1 MSTLRINTAFNLD
14 LEFECAPFVKRFLA
28 LIIDN
33 VIMFLYIWFIAK
45 FIDSAA
51 LDTDENLELIIIL
64 LLSVPVF
71 FYHLFFEILYNGA
84 SPGKRI
90 ANLRVISADG
100 TKPTI
105 SQFFTRWICNPSGF
119 LLFGIA
125 MTISAGGVYSLMFGI
140 MYIADFFCVLLQK
153 YGQRLGDI
161 AAGTV
166 VVTTKLPYSLYDTIY
181 VEVDEKNYKV
191 KYPQVIKLSDKDINT
206 INNVLSQHKKYSMH
220 GYLGTLSHKIEQVLG
235 IQSEGDNEEFLRTLL
250 NDYNY
255 LSQKD

>member
-1 MSTLRINTAFNLD
+1 MSTLKINTAFNLD
-14 LEFECAPFVKRFLA
+14 LQFECAPFVKRFLA
-28 LIIDN
+28 TIIDN
-33 VIMFLYIWFIAK
+33 VIMFLYMLLINN
-45 FIDSAA
+45 FIDSAM
-51 LDTDENLELIIIL
+51 LDPTDNLQLMLIL
-64 LLSVPVF
+64 LLYIPVF
-71 FYHLFFEILYNGA
+71 FYHLCFEIVNNGA
-84 SPGKRI
+84 SLGKRL

-125 MTISAGGVYSLMFGI
+125 MAMLSGGMYGVVFGC
-140 MYIADFFCVLLQK
+140 MYIADFFCVLMQK
-153 YGQRLGDI
+153 HGQRMGDI

-191 KYPQVIKLSDKDINT
+191 KYPQVIRLSDKDINT
-206 INNVLSQHKKYSMH
+206 INNVLTQHRKYTMH
-220 GYLGTLSHKIEQVLG
+220 GYLGTLTHKIEQVLG